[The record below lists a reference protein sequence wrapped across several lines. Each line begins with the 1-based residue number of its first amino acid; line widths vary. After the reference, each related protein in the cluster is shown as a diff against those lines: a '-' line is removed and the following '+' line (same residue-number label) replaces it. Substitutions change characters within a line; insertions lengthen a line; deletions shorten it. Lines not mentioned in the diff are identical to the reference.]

1 MVLQDARF
9 SATGKIKDEMG
20 RGLPFPYR
28 LVSLKTSYFLASA
41 EALIVM
47 ACSHT
52 TTAVALHI
60 FFFRSVIVR
69 HVYVNFSLAT
79 FSTSS

>member
-1 MVLQDARF
+1 MALQDTCF
-9 SATGKIKDEMG
+9 SATGKIKDELG
-20 RGLPFPYR
+20 RGLPFSCR
-28 LVSLKTSYFLASA
+28 LVSLKTSHFLASA
-41 EALIVM
+41 EALIMM

-52 TTAVALHI
+52 TTALSLHI

>member
-41 EALIVM
+41 EALTVM

-60 FFFRSVIVR
+60 FFFSLCDSSPCVR
-69 HVYVNFSLAT
+69 EFLTGYF
-79 FSTSS
+79 

>member
-1 MVLQDARF
+1 MALQDTFF
-9 SATGKIKDEMG
+9 SASGKIKDELG
-20 RGLPFPYR
+20 RGLPFSCR

-41 EALIVM
+41 EALIMM

-60 FFFRSVIVR
+60 FFSLCDSSPGVR
-69 HVYVNFSLAT
+69 EFLTGYF
-79 FSTSS
+79 

>member
-1 MVLQDARF
+1 MALQDTCF
-9 SATGKIKDEMG
+9 SATGKIKDELG
-20 RGLPFPYR
+20 RGLPFSCR

-41 EALIVM
+41 EALIMM

-60 FFFRSVIVR
+60 FFFSLCDSSPCVR
-69 HVYVNFSLAT
+69 EFLTGYF
-79 FSTSS
+79 

>member
-60 FFFRSVIVR
+60 FFFSLCDSSPCVR
-69 HVYVNFSLAT
+69 EFLTGYF
-79 FSTSS
+79 